1 MRAVDSGQSI
11 HSLAERVRD
20 ARSRMR
26 LTQAQFAE
34 RMAVTP
40 LTVHRWE
47 TGQSRPR
54 SLALDRLREVE
65 ESMAARDAD
74 TRPVVAS
81 QASVESVPLDFAG
94 DPAAVLLVAEA
105 YRLAH
110 GHQFNAAFAS
120 ETARIDPLPHQRIAV
135 YERMLAQEPLRF
147 LLADDAGAGKTI
159 MTGLY
164 IREMQFR
171 QRIRRVL
178 IVYAGR
184 ARGQLGTRAAHLVSA
199 AMPPRIRSGCP
210 GWCESVRGSE
220 WRSGHRLRRY
230 SRDRT
235 RTFAALRDPECRA
248 IRPGGVRRGPQAER
262 FSNRAS

>member
-1 MRAVDSGQSI
+1 MPLRTVWTVDRNQSFRDFVD
-11 HSLAERVRD
+11 RVRD
-20 ARSRMR
+20 ARSRME
-26 LTQAQFAE
+26 LTQAQFAA

-54 SLALDRLREVE
+54 SLALDRLRELE
-65 ESMAARDAD
+65 ESAAAEEAG
-74 TRPVVAS
+74 TRSAAHVLES
-81 QASVESVPLDFAG
+81 SVPLDFAG

-105 YRLAH
+105 HRLAH

-135 YERMLAQEPLRF
+135 YERMLLQEPLRF

-164 IREMQFR
+164 VREMLFR

-178 IVYAGR
+178 IVPPAGLVGNWER
-184 ARGQLGTRAAHLVSA
+184 ELRTLFRLQFRIVSGAEVPGRFESLRGNG
-199 AMPPRIRSGCP
+199 
-210 GWCESVRGSE
+210 
-220 WRSGHRLRRY
+220 WRSGDRLPRHHGHRARVRG
-230 SRDRT
+230 
-235 RTFAALRDPECRA
+235 ALRPECRA
-248 IRPGGVRRGPQAER
+248 L
-262 FSNRAS
+262 

>member
-1 MRAVDSGQSI
+1 MNSNRPICGFT
-11 HSLAERVRD
+11 ERVRD
-20 ARSRMR
+20 ARSRMD

-54 SLALDRLREVE
+54 ALALERLQALEEATSNREAVDQ
-65 ESMAARDAD
+65 SGAAHGL
-74 TRPVVAS
+74 PIS
-81 QASVESVPLDFAG
+81 HVPLDFAG
-94 DPAAVLLVAEA
+94 DPAAVLLIAEA

-135 YERMLAQEPLRF
+135 YERMLPQEPLRF

-164 IREMQFR
+164 VREMLFR
-171 QRIRRVL
+171 RRIRRVL
-178 IVYAGR
+178 IVR
-184 ARGQLGTRAAHLVSA
+184 RRGSWAIGSGSFA
-199 AMPPRIRSGCP
+199 PCSGCNAASSP
-210 GWCESVRGSE
+210 EPIAEMAQIPSSE
-220 WRSGHRLRRY
+220 
-230 SRDRT
+230 RT
-235 RTFAALRDPECRA
+235 ATGLSYPWT
-248 IRPGGVRRGPQAER
+248 PW
-262 FSNRAS
+262 